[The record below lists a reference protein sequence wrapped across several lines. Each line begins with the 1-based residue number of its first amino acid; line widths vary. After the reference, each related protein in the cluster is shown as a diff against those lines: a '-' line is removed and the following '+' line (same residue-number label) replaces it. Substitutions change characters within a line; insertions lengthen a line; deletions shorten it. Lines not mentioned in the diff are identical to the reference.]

1 MSYYGTYM
9 DKYDQTS
16 PGGIVSHK
24 VGTLVDGDGNPVLDA
39 NTGGVILR
47 YKHILQATWSNG
59 PWAVTATQNWYNG
72 YETGRRQVDGERN
85 FVGDSQLYDLRI
97 AYTGIKNVNLAIGAR
112 NIFDKNPDIFV
123 PVSNQFQAG
132 YDINQYDPRARFIYG
147 PIGVKFN

>member
-1 MSYYGTYM
+1 
-9 DKYDQTS
+9 
-16 PGGIVSHK
+16 
-24 VGTLVDGDGNPVLDA
+24 VLDA

-72 YETGRRQVDGERN
+72 YEANRRNVDGERS
-85 FVGDSQLYDLRI
+85 FIGDSQLYDLRV

-132 YDINQYDPRARFIYG
+132 YDINQYDPRARFIFG
-147 PIGVKFN
+147 TIGVKFN